1 MTILHLSS
9 IARCLFI
16 FITRLS
22 FRNPHSKPI
31 FSFCAFVCFFA
42 ISLTPVWSAQ
52 WVDEF
57 GRKIT
62 VPDDPRRIVS
72 LAPSITEII
81 FALNQESRLKGVTQ
95 FSDSPPEAV
104 KLPSVG
110 SYVHLDLEK
119 IVALKPDL
127 CIATKDGN
135 PIKIIERLENLNIPI
150 YVVNPKNLESI
161 MKTMVG
167 IGRLLNAEDRAKTIV
182 EEMQSR
188 VNHVKSTVSKASG
201 KPRVFFQIGISPLVS
216 AGTPTHI
223 HELISLAG
231 GKNVSEGPVP
241 YPRYSH
247 EQILILAPDVF
258 IISSMARGKQFAQVK
273 NEWTRWT
280 DIPAVRNNRIYV
292 VDSNLF
298 DRPTPRLVDALELL
312 ATLIHPDLFRT
323 KE

>member
-9 IARCLFI
+9 VVRCLSVFI
-16 FITRLS
+16 RRLS
-22 FRNPHSKPI
+22 PVKLHPLPFTILYVFICFSIISPNP
-31 FSFCAFVCFFA
+31 AR
-42 ISLTPVWSAQ
+42 SAE

-57 GRKIT
+57 GRKVTI
-62 VPDDPRRIVS
+62 PDDPQRIVS

-81 FALNQESRLKGVTQ
+81 FALNQENRLKGATQ
-95 FSDSPPEAV
+95 FSDFPPEAV

-135 PIKIIERLENLNIPI
+135 PIKVIKMLETLNIPI
-150 YVVNPKNLESI
+150 YVVHPKNLRSI
-161 MKTMVG
+161 MDTIVG
-167 IGRLLNAEDRAKTIV
+167 IGKILHADDRAETIV
-182 EEMQSR
+182 GDMQSR
-188 VNHVKSTVSKASG
+188 INHVKSLTSKAPDR
-201 KPRVFFQIGISPLVS
+201 PRVFFQIGISPLVS

-247 EQILILAPDVF
+247 EQILVLAPEVF
-258 IISSMARGKQFAQVK
+258 IISSMARGKQFARVK
-273 NEWTRWT
+273 NEWARWT
-280 DIPAVRNNRIYV
+280 DIPAVKNDRVYV

-298 DRPTPRLVDALELL
+298 DRPTPRLIDALELL
-312 ATLIHPDLFRT
+312 ATLIHPDLFGIV
-323 KE
+323 K

>member
-1 MTILHLSS
+1 MTILDLSS
-9 IARCLFI
+9 IPRCLFL
-16 FITRLS
+16 FTKRLH
-22 FRNPHSKPI
+22 FRNPYFKPFI
-31 FSFCAFVCFFA
+31 FLFALAYFSA
-42 ISLTPVWSAQ
+42 ISPAPGWAAQ

-57 GRKIT
+57 GRKVN

-81 FALNQESRLKGVTQ
+81 FALNQEGRLKGVTQ
-95 FSDSPPEAV
+95 FSDFPPEAV

-119 IVALKPDL
+119 IVSLKPDL

-135 PIKIIERLENLNIPI
+135 PIKIIERLENLHIPI
-150 YVVNPKNLESI
+150 YVVNPKNLESV
-161 MKTMVG
+161 MKTISG
-167 IGRLLNAEDRAKTIV
+167 IGRIIHAEGRAKTIV
-182 EEMQSR
+182 GEMQSR
-188 VNHVKSTVSKASG
+188 VSHVKAIVAKASD

-231 GKNVSEGPVP
+231 GTNVSEGPVP
-241 YPRYSH
+241 YPRFSQ
-247 EQILILAPDVF
+247 EQILMLAPDVF
-258 IISSMARGKQFAQVK
+258 IISSMARGKQFARIK
-273 NEWTRWT
+273 DEWAKWT
-280 DIPAVRNNRIYV
+280 DIPAIRNNRIYV

-298 DRPTPRLVDALELL
+298 DRPTPRLVDALEVL
-312 ATLIHPDLFRT
+312 ATLIHPDLFPK